1 MTEKTKKIIK
11 DQMNIFPKE
20 LQEAINSIAWEKIS
34 EEVGVKYLLDKE
46 ETSVLQIITGLA
58 VVGISNV
65 ELLTDSIEEEIGMS
79 SDEAQKISNELNE
92 KIFDLINASLEANIK
107 KDLKNKTITWQQ
119 NLDFVLSGGNYSVFL
134 ETEKGPTDN
143 TTNTESKENLLVNF
157 LKNS

>member
-92 KIFDLINASLEANIK
+92 KIFNPIIK
-107 KDLKNKTITWQQ
+107 DI
-119 NLDFVLSGGNYSVFL
+119 FYFC
-134 ETEKGPTDN
+134 
-143 TTNTESKENLLVNF
+143 
-157 LKNS
+157 